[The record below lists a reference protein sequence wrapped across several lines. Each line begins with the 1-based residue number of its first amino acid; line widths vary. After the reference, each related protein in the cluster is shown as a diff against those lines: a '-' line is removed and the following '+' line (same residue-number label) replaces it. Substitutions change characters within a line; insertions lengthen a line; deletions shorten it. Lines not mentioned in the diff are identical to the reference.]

1 MAALT
6 PRRLLLLAWERGTA
20 GACLAAVREGRA
32 GSEGD
37 RAHAERTD
45 PRSVGQ
51 RVKQCGARLVAV
63 GDEEYPPA
71 LLDLFDP
78 PAGLFVVGETLAR
91 GETKVAIVGARNC
104 SATGRDVASS
114 LGRGLG
120 LAGASVVSGGARGI
134 DAAAHRGA
142 LQVGG
147 STVAVL
153 GSGIDVAYPRQN
165 RDLLAEVAGSG
176 TLASEYP
183 PGTPA
188 EPFRFPARNRIVAG
202 LARALVVVEGA
213 PGSGSM
219 ITADH
224 ALEAG
229 REVFAVPGPVTSPL
243 AAVPLGLIR
252 DGATLIRDSEDL
264 LADLGLAASR
274 EEGNGAPA
282 VPHGLTPV
290 QRMVWE
296 SLAGPSPVDLVANR
310 AALPVSEVVPA
321 LVGLELLGLVRQA
334 GGRYE
339 RRVVT

>member
-1 MAALT
+1 VA
-6 PRRLLLLAWERGTA
+6 RRVLE
-20 GACLAAVREGRA
+20 
-32 GSEGD
+32 
-37 RAHAERTD
+37 
-45 PRSVGQ
+45 
-51 RVKQCGARLVAV
+51 CGARLVAV
-63 GDEEYPPA
+63 GDDEYPRA

-78 PAGLFVVGETLAR
+78 PAGLFVVGEPLSR
-91 GETKVAIVGARNC
+91 GEPKVAIVGARNC
-104 SATGRDVASS
+104 SATGEDVASS
-114 LGRGLG
+114 LGRGLA

-142 LQVGG
+142 LEVGG

-165 RDLLAEVAGSG
+165 RGLLAEVTASG
-176 TLASEYP
+176 TLVSEYP

-202 LARALVVVEGA
+202 LARAVVVVEGA

-224 ALEAG
+224 ALETG
-229 REVFAVPGPVTSPL
+229 RDVFAVPGPVTSPL

-252 DGATLIRDSEDL
+252 EGATLIRDSEDL
-264 LADLGLAASR
+264 LADLGVATPKD
-274 EEGNGAPA
+274 EEGDGPA
-282 VPHGLTPV
+282 VPHGLSEV
-290 QRMVWE
+290 ERMVWD
-296 SLAGPSPVDLVANR
+296 SLASPSPVDLVANR
-310 AALPVSEVVPA
+310 AGLPVSEVVPA

-339 RRVVT
+339 RRLGAEGR